1 MGEAEA
7 ETVEHQREIR
17 VEVAAEEIGL
27 ATSEPPMARRAA
39 HSEEQEI
46 AVRHRGPAVLEARP
60 VWDHGAVACAVA
72 VVVAGNNT
80 SG

>member
-39 HSEEQEI
+39 HSEAQEI
-46 AVRHRGPAVLEARP
+46 AVPHRGQAVLAAHR
-60 VWDHGAVACAVA
+60 VWDRGAVACAVA